1 MAIGCKYSLSTS
13 ACAGV
18 TVRLSAQRR
27 TPSPKRNRLY
37 DQRDTVAKKTKL
49 SKGQARR
56 IQANH
61 QKRRHRAKQAIDNQE
76 NTIFNDD
83 DLGDIEIGTVLSRFG
98 QHADIET
105 TEGEILRCNIRRT
118 INSLITGDKIF
129 WRRAKHSDNEL
140 KGVIETVEPR
150 RSELKRPD
158 YYDGLKP
165 VAANI
170 DQIVVVSAILPTL
183 TPTIIDRYLVAA
195 EDVEIPVILVLNK
208 IDLIDADLQEAVDE
222 IIIMYENLGYTFL
235 KVSADT
241 QEGLATLQQHLKD
254 KVSIFV
260 GQSGVGKSSLT
271 NALLPN
277 VNIATTEISE
287 NSGLGQHTTTVSR
300 LYHFP
305 HGGDL
310 IDSPG
315 IRDFG
320 LWHLSPERVTWCFKE
335 FRDYLGGCKFRDCKH
350 LNDPGCAIREAV
362 ESGEINELRFESYHR
377 ILELMRDNKPNRVN

>member
-1 MAIGCKYSLSTS
+1 M
-13 ACAGV
+13 
-18 TVRLSAQRR
+18 
-27 TPSPKRNRLY
+27 
-37 DQRDTVAKKTKL
+37 AKKTKL

-61 QKRRHRAKQAIDNQE
+61 QKRRNRAKQAIDKQE
-76 NTIFNDD
+76 AVSFSDD
-83 DLGDIEIGTVLSRFG
+83 DLGEVEIGTVLSRFG
-98 QHADIET
+98 QHADIESND
-105 TEGEILRCNIRRT
+105 GEILRCNIRRT
-118 INSLITGDKIF
+118 IDSLITGDKIF

-170 DQIVVVSAILPTL
+170 DQIVIVSAILPTL

-195 EDVEIPVILVLNK
+195 EDVEIPVLLVLNK
-208 IDLIDADLQEAVDE
+208 IDLIDDEYREAVDE
-222 IIIMYENLGYTFL
+222 IIDIYSDLGYTFL
-235 KVSADT
+235 QVSADT
-241 QEGLATLQQHLKD
+241 KDGLEELQAALRD

-305 HGGDL
+305 QGGDL

-320 LWHLSPERVTWCFKE
+320 LWHLSPERVTWCFRE
-335 FRDYLGGCKFRDCKH
+335 FREFLGGCKFRDCKH
-350 LNDPGCAIREAV
+350 LNDPGCALRQAAED
-362 ESGEINELRFESYHR
+362 GDINSLRFESYHR
-377 ILELMRDNKPNRVN
+377 ILEIMRENKPNRVN